1 VFDFTYEG
9 PGFGKGG
16 AGILKVDDKV
26 VASSKIPHT
35 IPFLIALDETFD
47 VGVDTRTP
55 VDDNDYQ
62 VPFHFTGRIAK
73 LTFKLGPEQLTEDDY
88 KVMHQYVIRAKD

>member
-16 AGILKVDDKV
+16 TGILKVDDKV

-35 IPFLIALDETFD
+35 IPFLMALE
-47 VGVDTRTP
+47 R
-55 VDDNDYQ
+55 
-62 VPFHFTGRIAK
+62 
-73 LTFKLGPEQLTEDDY
+73 
-88 KVMHQYVIRAKD
+88 